1 MSRRAAA
8 GIARRD
14 EVPRRL
20 RSPRQGSAD
29 RGRSSGLGPGVS
41 GNLPGRRIGAG
52 RERPDGTPRRCGRRP
67 DPEGPSRRSPGL
79 PDKEGAGEADMRG
92 EGRKAGKP
100 FPGGM
105 GVKPEAFCGRVESRR
120 QSGTRPR
127 RLRPGQASG
136 SPMDGPGG
144 PPGTMEEKAGPRPI
158 GAGSARCWSDD
169 SLCLCLLLGKDD
181 PPCSQLPQSGA
192 SAAVPTGERSS
203 GRPAAGFRPGV
214 QRSGAFRSFGGLGD
228 PAWDPA
234 EWGPSADDPG
244 RRGATGGVIHPAG
257 PEGAPA

>member
-1 MSRRAAA
+1 VATRSESRVLGAAPRPRTGDSQASRASECPPCFPWAGRFRESPRTPNRGWKRAPGWDPPPMRAEARSRRPA
-8 GIARRD
+8 
-14 EVPRRL
+14 
-20 RSPRQGSAD
+20 SPIP
-29 RGRSSGLGPGVS
+29 GP
-41 GNLPGRRIGAG
+41 PGK
-52 RERPDGTPRRCGRRP
+52 ER
-67 DPEGPSRRSPGL
+67 
-79 PDKEGAGEADMRG
+79 AGEADMRE
-92 EGRKAGKP
+92 EGREA
-100 FPGGM
+100 
-105 GVKPEAFCGRVESRR
+105 EAFCGRVESRR
-120 QSGTRPR
+120 QNGTRPR
-127 RLRPGQASG
+127 RLGPGQASG

-144 PPGTMEEKAGPRPI
+144 PPGTMEKEAGPRPI

-169 SLCLCLLLGKDD
+169 SPCLCLRLGKDD
-181 PPCSQLPQSGA
+181 PPGSPLPQSGA